1 MKTSKRENKGG
12 EPNPQW
18 TSIEVVRYYLFMM
31 LKMQD
36 ILAFHRKTRNI
47 FKEMSAFV
55 TSRTQE
61 QCKSHHQKK
70 AITGTSKLS
79 SSSSSRKNIGQ
90 DSSIRT
96 SP

>member
-70 AITGTSKLS
+70 AITHRNIKTKLIQFIEEEY
-79 SSSSSRKNIGQ
+79 RARLF
-90 DSSIRT
+90 D
-96 SP
+96 